1 MSALLEELVL
11 EQGEAVTGQLS
22 GALGLSRDE
31 AARVL
36 PATAAV
42 ILDRFE
48 AGNCGRGGHDP
59 HPVEAA
65 RDPERSLDGIL
76 LGTGSQLSDRLATR
90 LGIPPEQ
97 AILAIPLLVP
107 VILRFVLRRAP
118 YRSTAASVLSS
129 TVTRQGE
136 GSLDALA
143 FRLAKKV
150 VVPPLTIPPV
160 KPPSG
165 RTGFPERWAGK
176 WFPGRGSGSM

>member
-11 EQGEAVTGQLS
+11 EQGEAVTGRLS
-22 GALGLSRDE
+22 GALGLSREE

-48 AGNCGRGGHDP
+48 PGTCGRGGNDP

-65 RDPERSLDGIL
+65 QDPERSLDGIL
-76 LGTGSQLSDRLATR
+76 LGTGSQLSDRLASG
-90 LGIPPEQ
+90 LGISPEQ
-97 AILAIPLLVP
+97 AIRAIPLLVP

-118 YRSTAASVLSS
+118 YGSMAASVLSS

-143 FRLAKKV
+143 VRLAKKV
-150 VVPPLTIPPV
+150 VVLPLTAPPV
-160 KPPSG
+160 EPASRPTGILG
-165 RTGFPERWAGK
+165 RWTGK
-176 WFPGRGSGSM
+176 WFPGQGSGSM